1 MPDTERP
8 RPVNDLNEILLDE
21 LTQRCEGTAF
31 SDKELARLDALFTA
45 LETDDAVPEVPE
57 RDVEARLAQLHQ
69 RYPALSAEDTAKTKK
84 ASRRRGFRRIITL
97 TAVLIVLIGA
107 ISVQAFGNVFQ
118 AVARWT
124 SQVFQLDPR
133 QTAANDARLGRNDM
147 EPKEERQYDT
157 PQEMLTDLNI
167 RGQLLPAWVPE
178 RLGAPVDCRAAC
190 QESLVLSVMYVGDGE
205 EFLSLRYYAIG
216 QDDNRIIIEKDQE
229 PTGVWNYGGILHYH
243 FTDMD
248 LEKAAWVNGDF
259 QCVIV
264 GTINAEKMEQVIAS
278 IYSQE

>member
-57 RDVEARLAQLHQ
+57 RDMEARLAQLHQ

-97 TAVLIVLIGA
+97 AAVLIVLIGT

-118 AVARWT
+118 TVARWT
-124 SQVFQLDPR
+124 SRVFQLDPQ

-147 EPKEERQYDT
+147 EPEEERQYDT

-216 QDDNRIIIEKDQE
+216 RDDNRIIIEKDQE

-259 QCVIV
+259 
-264 GTINAEKMEQVIAS
+264 
-278 IYSQE
+278 